1 MMIFLGR
8 CAVSYYVIF
17 HKQGPG
23 LWVDVVLV
31 NLIYTTIPPSYPP
44 QRGEENAKAW
54 AVSCCPVFLIFE
66 VGSFSENVS
75 VLGNINRKIEA
86 QEKESTVSNP
96 IKTRVL
102 ANIKSCNGIGVKSTE
117 DPLPARLF
125 PVFISCNASSVKD
138 GLLGA
143 FFRFQ

>member
-1 MMIFLGR
+1 
-8 CAVSYYVIF
+8 
-17 HKQGPG
+17 

-86 QEKESTVSNP
+86 QEKEST
-96 IKTRVL
+96 
-102 ANIKSCNGIGVKSTE
+102 
-117 DPLPARLF
+117 
-125 PVFISCNASSVKD
+125 
-138 GLLGA
+138 
-143 FFRFQ
+143 

>member
-1 MMIFLGR
+1 M
-8 CAVSYYVIF
+8 
-17 HKQGPG
+17 
-23 LWVDVVLV
+23 WVDVVLV